1 MKENSIFANVI
12 TNRAMAQKSKTIK
25 VDSSDIKSNLTPEYI
40 RAYVESV
47 ADRINEDILRDIIIT
62 NFKKELTD
70 LCKKHWEEIMDATQ
84 EHVMKVFAIGYDEMN
99 PTELLN
105 KYKNEYDELFKK
117 GREIAKKNPDR
128 YKSQNSL
135 NDEVL
140 MEFCEGLT
148 KKTED

>member
-12 TNRAMAQKSKTIK
+12 INRAMAQKSKTIK
-25 VDSSDIKSNLTPEYI
+25 VDCSGVEVNLTPEEI
-40 RAYVESV
+40 RAYTEGLT
-47 ADRINEDILRDIIIT
+47 DCINKKILRDFIIT
-62 NFKKELTD
+62 NFKKEFTD

-117 GREIAKKNPDR
+117 GREIAKENPDR
-128 YKSQNSL
+128 YKAQNSL

-140 MEFCEGLT
+140 MEFCKSLT